1 MRNEVGDKVLNIAD
15 ETVDELELSDLW
27 NDILDI
33 LDDGLD
39 VKLDDGLDILVDVDT
54 GNAVDGLVCGWI
66 SMASQAAR
74 MCLNILM
81 VPVDERT
88 LSRRPETMLVTP
100 SSC

>member
-54 GNAVDGLVCGWI
+54 GNAVDGLVCGGI
-66 SMASQAAR
+66 SVASPAVR
-74 MCLNILM
+74 IWLNVLM